1 MTRSHLSRMLE
12 TTDGK
17 TVSFSVAYQYMIWM
31 SMRTPTLSDPRVLR
45 AIDLAVSREDPVTA
59 A

>member
-17 TVSFSVAYQYMIWM
+17 TVSLSVAHQYMMWM
-31 SMRTPTLSDPRVLR
+31 KAPP
-45 AIDLAVSREDPVTA
+45 P
-59 A
+59 